1 MDYVIRK
8 NQTIWKGF
16 NSYTICQIF
25 GTMVEIKEI
34 FGRYDI
40 CHIIDIPNR
49 YKLRSPWI
57 TL

>member
-16 NSYTICQIF
+16 NSYTIYQIF
-25 GTMVEIKEI
+25 GTVIEIKES

-49 YKLRSPWI
+49 YKKITPWI
-57 TL
+57 T